1 MRQLTIPTVFVA
13 VDRFS
18 QRVNKMTGAMDRFH
32 QAGAKSFAIARTS
45 GMIGLSMLAPM
56 GYAANKAAEFEDKL
70 TSVGKTTQ
78 MQGQELK
85 NFGNEVLK
93 MAVKN
98 RTGIDSLL
106 EMAEVGGQLGIAK
119 KDLLSF
125 TEAGNKFFTVF
136 SKSYGGNVEE
146 AMTHVAKL
154 GGIFKETR
162 GMNPADQ
169 ITRTASAI
177 NELSKKGAA
186 TAYNITDFALRIG
199 ALADNMSPSLQN
211 TLALGAHLENLGIK
225 SEIASGGM
233 ARLFTAVGEN
243 IVPFAKF
250 MNMTPKSAETLFNKD
265 SLEFVKQFAS
275 RFKGMSNTEMIQTL
289 DKLKIGTDESKKVLG
304 AMSDSIDKLTE
315 SQRLSR
321 TEFEKSDSISKE
333 YNRMNNTS
341 MANLQKMRNTFDALS
356 IKIGNAVL
364 PIMNSLLKATIPI
377 VEGIANWIER
387 NKGLAETLA
396 KIVII
401 GGSVALAISG
411 ISFAVG
417 AYQKVIALARFT
429 QLKFNMAVLANPYV
443 LAGAAIVGLTGLVLK
458 LSGAFNS
465 TTPGLDAIND
475 VTRNVTSRFAEQK
488 FEVSELF
495 KTLNTAGEKTD
506 KYKQAVEKLEQIQPG
521 ITEKYDLQTKAINR
535 QKDAQNNLLSSI
547 RKRMEEEVNYEM
559 RKNIAIEQ
567 SKAKLENKI
576 LIKENDKLA
585 KEGFHG
591 GIIDV
596 ITYAFNMMK
605 RASLSGDI
613 SGNELKTKALEDM
626 QNPKIKN
633 KPKEDQK
640 ITVEIKGNNGDAR
653 VTATKGINL
662 LNAVMNQQI
671 PKPLTSTTRQ

>member
-162 GMNPADQ
+162 GMNPAEQ

-186 TAYNITDFALRIG
+186 TAYNVTDFALRIG

-275 RFKGMSNTEMIQTL
+275 KFKGMSNTDMIQTL

-341 MANLQKMRNTFDALS
+341 MANLQKMKNTFDALS

-364 PIMNSLLKATIPI
+364 PIMNSLLKSTIPI

-417 AYQKVIALARFT
+417 AYQKVIALARLT
-429 QLKFNMAVLANPYV
+429 QLSFNLAVLANPYV
-443 LAGAAIVGLTGLVLK
+443 LAGAAVVGLTALIMKYTGSIGQANMKQEAMSDISLK
-458 LSGAFNS
+458 VAN
-465 TTPGLDAIND
+465 
-475 VTRNVTSRFAEQK
+475 RFASQQVHIQQL
-488 FEVSELF
+488 FE
-495 KTLNTAGEKTD
+495 TLRTSGSKTD
-506 KYKQAVEKLEQIQPG
+506 EYKDALQKLETIQPG
-521 ITEKYDLQTKAINR
+521 ITEKYNLQTKAIDKQNLAQKRLIYTLR
-535 QKDAQNNLLSSI
+535 QKL
-547 RKRMEEEVNYEM
+547 EEEVMYETKRDAM
-559 RKNIAIEQ
+559 KNLIVQRVEMQGLIKKGEGFDKQ
-567 SKAKLENKI
+567 STWNKDVFGMILNSFDRSSKLEDINKSKSTI
-576 LIKENDKLA
+576 DIINQFQKEK
-585 KEGFHG
+585 
-591 GIIDV
+591 
-596 ITYAFNMMK
+596 
-605 RASLSGDI
+605 
-613 SGNELKTKALEDM
+613 
-626 QNPKIKN
+626 QNKN

-640 ITVEIKGNNGDAR
+640 ITVEIKGNNGDAK
-653 VTATKGINL
+653 VTATNGINL
-662 LNAVMNQQI
+662 LNAVMNQQM
-671 PKPLTSTTRQ
+671 PRLSSTTK

>member
-85 NFGNEVLK
+85 NFGNEVLQ

-162 GMNPADQ
+162 GMNPAEQ

-211 TLALGAHLENLGIK
+211 TLALGSHLENLGIK

-275 RFKGMSNTEMIQTL
+275 KFKGMSNTDMIQTL

-396 KIVII
+396 KIII
-401 GGSVALAISG
+401 VGGGVALAISG
-411 ISFAVG
+411 IAFAVG
-417 AYQKVIALARFT
+417 AYQKVVALARLT
-429 QLKFNMAVLANPYV
+429 QLNFNMAVLANPYV
-443 LAGAAIVGLTGLVLK
+443 LAGAAIVGLTALILK
-458 LSGAFNS
+458 YTGS
-465 TTPGLDAIND
+465 LDTVMTKQKMLDHVSNT
-475 VTRNVTSRFAEQK
+475 VTNRFAEQQVEVQML
-488 FEVSELF
+488 FETLRSSGS
-495 KTLNTAGEKTD
+495 KTKEFTD
-506 KYKQAVEKLEQIQPG
+506 ALSKLESIQPG
-521 ITEKYDLQTKAINR
+521 ITEKYDLQTKAVDR
-535 QKDAQNNLLSSI
+535 QNEAEKKLISTL
-547 RKRMEEEVNYEM
+547 RKKMEEEVLREVE
-559 RKNIAIEQ
+559 K
-567 SKAKLENKI
+567 SNKI
-576 LIKENDKLA
+576 KAMQQRVEMKNLIKEGENYKASANNDFFDMFNEMYNSFQRMNLLNDYQKT
-585 KEGFHG
+585 EG
-591 GIIDV
+591 
-596 ITYAFNMMK
+596 N
-605 RASLSGDI
+605 
-613 SGNELKTKALEDM
+613 LKSIEEIKKD
-626 QNPKIKN
+626 KN

-640 ITVEIKGNNGDAR
+640 ITVEIKGNNGDAK

-662 LNAVMNQQI
+662 LNSVMNHQM
-671 PKPLTSTTRQ
+671 PKLSSTTK

>member
-93 MAVKN
+93 MATKN

-250 MNMTPKSAETLFNKD
+250 MNMTPKSAEALFNKD

-341 MANLQKMRNTFDALS
+341 MANLQKMRNTFDTLS

-364 PIMNSLLKATIPI
+364 PIMNSLLKATAPI

-387 NKGLAETLA
+387 NKGLSETLA
-396 KIVII
+396 KIVIV
-401 GGSVALAISG
+401 GGGVALAISG

-417 AYQKVIALARFT
+417 AYQKVVALARLT
-429 QLKFNMAVLANPYV
+429 QLNFNMAVLANPYV
-443 LAGAAIVGLTGLVLK
+443 LAGAAIVGLTALIMKYTG
-458 LSGAFNS
+458 S
-465 TTPGLDAIND
+465 LDTVMTKQKMLD
-475 VTRNVTSRFAEQK
+475 HVSDTVTNRFAEQQVEVQTL
-488 FEVSELF
+488 FETLRSSGS
-495 KTLNTAGEKTD
+495 KTKDFTD
-506 KYKQAVEKLEQIQPG
+506 ALSKLESIQPG
-521 ITEKYDLQTKAINR
+521 ITEKYDLQTKAVDR
-535 QKDAQNNLLSSI
+535 QNEAEKKLISTL
-547 RKRMEEEVNYEM
+547 RKKMEEEVLREVE
-559 RKNIAIEQ
+559 K
-567 SKAKLENKI
+567 SNKI
-576 LIKENDKLA
+576 KAIQQRVEMKNLIR
-585 KEGFHG
+585 EGEDIGKRDFMNNMDVF
-591 GIIDV
+591 GIERAIN
-596 ITYAFNMMK
+596 AFK
-605 RASLSGDI
+605 RMGLLDEYNKTQ
-613 SGNELKTKALEDM
+613 GNLKSIEEIKKD
-626 QNPKIKN
+626 KN

-640 ITVEIKGNNGDAR
+640 ITLEVIGNVGNAK

-662 LNAVMNQQI
+662 YNPLI
-671 PKPLTSTTRQ
+671 PMPKLGSTANPK

>member
-45 GMIGLSMLAPM
+45 GMIGLAMLAPM
-56 GYAANKAAEFEDKL
+56 GLAAKRAADFEDRL
-70 TSVGKTTQ
+70 VNVGKTTQ
-78 MQGQELK
+78 MQGEELK
-85 NFGNEVLK
+85 NFGDQVLK
-93 MAVKN
+93 MSTKT
-98 RTGIDSLL
+98 RTGIDSLI

-125 TEAGNKFFTVF
+125 TDAGNRFFTVF

-162 GMNPADQ
+162 GMNPAEQ
-169 ITRTASAI
+169 ISRTASAI
-177 NELSKKGAA
+177 NELSKQGAA
-186 TAYNITDFALRIG
+186 TAYNVTDFALRIG

-250 MNMTPKSAETLFNKD
+250 MNMTPKSATSLFNKD

-275 RFKGMSNTEMIQTL
+275 KFKGMSNTEMIKTL

-304 AMSDSIDKLTE
+304 AMSDSIDKLTKT
-315 SQRLSR
+315 QILSSG
-321 TEFEKSDSISKE
+321 EFEKNNSINKE
-333 YNRMNNTS
+333 YIKMNMTS
-341 MANLQKMRNTFDALS
+341 GASIAKMRNQFDALT

-364 PIMNSLLKATIPI
+364 PIMNQLMKEVAPI

-396 KIVII
+396 KMIVV
-401 GGSVALAISG
+401 GGSAAIIISG

-417 AYQKVIALARFT
+417 AYQKAAVLARIAQT
-429 QLKFNMAVLANPYV
+429 TLNGTILANPYV
-443 LAGAAIVGLTGLVLK
+443 LAGVAIVGITGLIMK
-458 LSGAFNS
+458 YTGS
-465 TTPGLDAIND
+465 LDTVMTKQKMLD
-475 VTRNVTSRFAEQK
+475 HVSDTVTNRFAEQQVEVQTL
-488 FEVSELF
+488 FETLRSSGS
-495 KTLNTAGEKTD
+495 KTKEFSDALS
-506 KYKQAVEKLEQIQPG
+506 KLESIQPG
-521 ITEKYDLQTKAINR
+521 ITAKYDLQTKAINN
-535 QKDAQNNLLSSI
+535 QNIAEKELIKTLRN
-547 RKRMEEEVNYEM
+547 KMEEEVLREVE
-559 RKNIAIEQ
+559 K
-567 SKAKLENKI
+567 SNKI
-576 LIKENDKLA
+576 KAIQQRVEMKNLIR
-585 KEGFHG
+585 EGEDIGKRDFMNNMDVF
-591 GIIDV
+591 GIERAIN
-596 ITYAFNMMK
+596 AFK
-605 RASLSGDI
+605 RMGLLDEYNKTQ
-613 SGNELKTKALEDM
+613 GNLKSIEEIKKD
-626 QNPKIKN
+626 KN

-640 ITVEIKGNNGDAR
+640 VTIEVIGSGANAN
-653 VTATKGINL
+653 VTATKGVNL
-662 LNAVMNQQI
+662 FNSLIPI
-671 PKPLTSTTRQ
+671 PKPLTSTANPKQ

>member
-56 GYAANKAAEFEDKL
+56 GLAAKRAADFEDRL
-70 TSVGKTTQ
+70 VNVGKTTQ
-78 MQGQELK
+78 MQGEELK
-85 NFGNEVLK
+85 NFGDQVLK
-93 MAVKN
+93 MSTKT

-125 TEAGNKFFTVF
+125 TDAGNKFFTVF

-162 GMNPADQ
+162 GMNPAEQ
-169 ITRTASAI
+169 ISRTASAI
-177 NELSKKGAA
+177 NELSKQGAA
-186 TAYNITDFALRIG
+186 TAYNVTDFALRIG

-250 MNMTPKSAETLFNKD
+250 MNMKPKVAEELFNKD
-265 SLEFVKQFAS
+265 SLEFVKEFAS

-304 AMSDSIDKLTE
+304 AMSDSIDKLTQTQK
-315 SQRLSR
+315 SSYK
-321 TEFEKSDSISKE
+321 EFEKNNSINKE
-333 YNRMNNTS
+333 YIKMNMTS
-341 MANLQKMRNTFDALS
+341 GASIAKMRNQFDALT

-364 PIMNSLLKATIPI
+364 PIMNQLMKEVAPI
-377 VEGIANWIER
+377 IEGIANWIEK

-396 KIVII
+396 KMIVV
-401 GGSVALAISG
+401 GGSAAIIISG

-417 AYQKVIALARFT
+417 AYEKAAVLASIAQKTLNGTI
-429 QLKFNMAVLANPYV
+429 LANPYV
-443 LAGAAIVGLTGLVLK
+443 LAGVAIAGVTGLIMK
-458 LSGAFNS
+458 YTGS
-465 TTPGLDAIND
+465 LDTVMTKQKMLD
-475 VTRNVTSRFAEQK
+475 HVSDTVTNRFAEQQVEVQTL
-488 FEVSELF
+488 FETLRSSGS
-495 KTLNTAGEKTD
+495 KTKDFTD
-506 KYKQAVEKLEQIQPG
+506 ALSKLESIQPG
-521 ITEKYDLQTKAINR
+521 ITEKYDLQTKAVDR
-535 QKDAQNNLLSSI
+535 QNEAEKKLISTL
-547 RKRMEEEVNYEM
+547 RKKMEEEVLREVE
-559 RKNIAIEQ
+559 K
-567 SKAKLENKI
+567 SNKI
-576 LIKENDKLA
+576 KAIQQRVEMKNLIR
-585 KEGFHG
+585 EGEDIGKRDFMNNMDVF
-591 GIIDV
+591 GIERAIN
-596 ITYAFNMMK
+596 AFK
-605 RASLSGDI
+605 RMGLLDEYNKTQ
-613 SGNELKTKALEDM
+613 GNLKSIEEIKKD
-626 QNPKIKN
+626 KN

-640 ITVEIKGNNGDAR
+640 ITLEVIGNVGNAK

-662 LNAVMNQQI
+662 YNPLI
-671 PKPLTSTTRQ
+671 PMPKLGSTANPK

>member
-85 NFGNEVLK
+85 NFGNEVLQ
-93 MAVKN
+93 MANKN

-162 GMNPADQ
+162 GMNPAEQ

-186 TAYNITDFALRIG
+186 TAYNVTDFALRIG

-275 RFKGMSNTEMIQTL
+275 KFKGMSNTDMIQTL

-341 MANLQKMRNTFDALS
+341 MANLQKMKNTFDALS
-356 IKIGNAVL
+356 IKIGNSVL
-364 PIMNSLLKATIPI
+364 PIMNGLLKATAPI

-387 NKGLAETLA
+387 NKGLAETLS
-396 KIVII
+396 KIII
-401 GGSVALAISG
+401 VGGGVALAISG

-417 AYQKVIALARFT
+417 AYQKVIALARLT
-429 QLKFNMAVLANPYV
+429 QLNFNMAVLANPYV
-443 LAGAAIVGLTGLVLK
+443 LAGAAIVGVTALIMKYTGSIGQANMKQEAMSDISLK
-458 LSGAFNS
+458 VAN
-465 TTPGLDAIND
+465 
-475 VTRNVTSRFAEQK
+475 RFASQQVHIQQL
-488 FEVSELF
+488 FE
-495 KTLNTAGEKTD
+495 TLRTSGSKTD
-506 KYKQAVEKLEQIQPG
+506 EYKDALQKLETIQPG
-521 ITEKYDLQTKAINR
+521 ITEKYNLQTKAIDKQNLAQKRLIYTLR
-535 QKDAQNNLLSSI
+535 QKL
-547 RKRMEEEVNYEM
+547 EEEVMYETKRDAM
-559 RKNIAIEQ
+559 KNLIVQRVEMQGLIKKGEGIDKQ
-567 SKAKLENKI
+567 SLWNKDVFGMIGNAYDRSSKLEDINKSKSTI
-576 LIKENDKLA
+576 DFINQLQKEK
-585 KEGFHG
+585 
-591 GIIDV
+591 
-596 ITYAFNMMK
+596 
-605 RASLSGDI
+605 
-613 SGNELKTKALEDM
+613 
-626 QNPKIKN
+626 QNKN

-640 ITVEIKGNNGDAR
+640 ITVEIKGNNGDAK
-653 VTATKGINL
+653 VTATNGINL
-662 LNAVMNQQI
+662 LNAVMNQQM
-671 PKPLTSTTRQ
+671 PRLSSTTK

>member
-18 QRVNKMTGAMDRFH
+18 QRVNKMTSAMDRFH

-93 MAVKN
+93 MATKN

-250 MNMTPKSAETLFNKD
+250 MNMKPKVAEELFNKD

-341 MANLQKMRNTFDALS
+341 MANLQKMRNTFDTLS

-377 VEGIANWIER
+377 VEGIANWIQR
-387 NKGLAETLA
+387 NKGLSETLA
-396 KIVII
+396 KIVIV
-401 GGSVALAISG
+401 GGGVALAISG

-417 AYQKVIALARFT
+417 AYQKVIALARLT
-429 QLKFNMAVLANPYV
+429 QLSFNMAVLANPYV
-443 LAGAAIVGLTGLVLK
+443 LAGAAIVGLTALIMKYTGSIGQANMKQELMSDISLK
-458 LSGAFNS
+458 VAN
-465 TTPGLDAIND
+465 
-475 VTRNVTSRFAEQK
+475 RFASQQVHIQQL
-488 FEVSELF
+488 FE
-495 KTLNTAGEKTD
+495 TLRTSGSKTD
-506 KYKQAVEKLEQIQPG
+506 EYKSALQKLESIQPG
-521 ITEKYDLQTKAINR
+521 ITEKYNLQTKAIDKQNQAQKRLIYTLR
-535 QKDAQNNLLSSI
+535 QKL
-547 RKRMEEEVNYEM
+547 EEEVMYETKRDAM
-559 RKNIAIEQ
+559 KNLIVQRVEMQGLIKKGESFDKQ
-567 SKAKLENKI
+567 SLWNKDVFGMIVNAYERSSKLEDINKSKSTI
-576 LIKENDKLA
+576 DFINQLQKEK
-585 KEGFHG
+585 
-591 GIIDV
+591 
-596 ITYAFNMMK
+596 
-605 RASLSGDI
+605 
-613 SGNELKTKALEDM
+613 
-626 QNPKIKN
+626 QNKN

-640 ITVEIKGNNGDAR
+640 ITVEIKGNNGDAK

-662 LNAVMNQQI
+662 LNAIMNQQM
-671 PKPLTSTTRQ
+671 PKLSSTTK

>member
-18 QRVNKMTGAMDRFH
+18 QRVNRMTSAMDRFH

-250 MNMTPKSAETLFNKD
+250 MNMKPKSAEELFNKD

-275 RFKGMSNTEMIQTL
+275 KFKGMSNTDMIQTL

-417 AYQKVIALARFT
+417 AYQKVVALARLV
-429 QLKFNMAVLANPYV
+429 QLSFNLAVLANPYV
-443 LAGAAIVGLTGLVLK
+443 LAGAAILGLNALIMKYTGSVSQANMKQELMSDVSLK
-458 LSGAFNS
+458 VAN
-465 TTPGLDAIND
+465 
-475 VTRNVTSRFAEQK
+475 RFASQQVHIQQL
-488 FEVSELF
+488 FE
-495 KTLNTAGEKTD
+495 TLRTSGSKTD
-506 KYKQAVEKLEQIQPG
+506 EYKDALQKLETIQPG
-521 ITEKYDLQTKAINR
+521 ITEKYNLQTKAIDKQNQAQKRLIYTLR
-535 QKDAQNNLLSSI
+535 QKL
-547 RKRMEEEVNYEM
+547 EEEVMYETKRDAM
-559 RKNIAIEQ
+559 KNLIVQRVEMQ
-567 SKAKLENKI
+567 G
-576 LIKENDKLA
+576 LIKKRESFDKQSLWDKDVFGMIVNA
-585 KEGFHG
+585 YERSSKLKDINKSKSTIDFINQFQKE
-591 GIIDV
+591 
-596 ITYAFNMMK
+596 K
-605 RASLSGDI
+605 
-613 SGNELKTKALEDM
+613 
-626 QNPKIKN
+626 QNKN

-640 ITVEIKGNNGDAR
+640 VTVEIKGNNGDAK

-662 LNAVMNQQI
+662 LNSVMNHQM
-671 PKPLTSTTRQ
+671 PKLSSTTK